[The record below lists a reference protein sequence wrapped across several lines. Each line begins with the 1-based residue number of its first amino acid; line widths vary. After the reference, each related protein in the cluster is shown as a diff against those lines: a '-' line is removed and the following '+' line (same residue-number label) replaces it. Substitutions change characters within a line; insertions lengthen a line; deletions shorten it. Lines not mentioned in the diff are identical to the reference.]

1 MNSSIVACGKFKGG
15 CHKTTPYKIKP
26 SIFNLGTLALVNFLI
41 IWLLHVNFTPGW
53 MNGMPVSE
61 PLAFML
67 GAVTQLP
74 ELVRGVSHQLLAVIC
89 GSLGWWFSLTW
100 LPALGLHPALY
111 GSLIWLPVLF
121 TVTFAC
127 ITGLFFSVL
136 FVRFPRSVC
145 SFAHLAISSFFE
157 AHTKWGGEKK
167 SYTLCFSLNN
177 PTLILNFFQI
187 FWSSIIERAL
197 CFCTCSAKCAIFFR
211 G

>member
-1 MNSSIVACGKFKGG
+1 MKSSIVACGKFKGG
-15 CHKTTPYKIKP
+15 CHKTTAYKIKP
-26 SIFNLGTLALVNFLI
+26 NIFNLGTLALVNFLI

-53 MNGMPVSE
+53 MDGMPVSE

-111 GSLIWLPVLF
+111 GSPICLPVLF

-157 AHTKWGGEKK
+157 AHTLWGGGEKEEK
-167 SYTLCFSLNN
+167 LYFVLFFKQPDTDFEFLPNILIIHNWESTLFLH
-177 PTLILNFFQI
+177 L
-187 FWSSIIERAL
+187 L
-197 CFCTCSAKCAIFFR
+197 C
-211 G
+211 

>member
-1 MNSSIVACGKFKGG
+1 MKSSIVACGKFKGG
-15 CHKTTPYKIKP
+15 CHKTTAYKIKP

-53 MNGMPVSE
+53 MDGMPVSE

-111 GSLIWLPVLF
+111 GSLICLPVLF

-127 ITGLFFSVL
+127 ITGLFFCL
-136 FVRFPRSVC
+136 VRSFPPKCLLLCTFSYKQLLW
-145 SFAHLAISSFFE
+145 SP
-157 AHTKWGGEKK
+157 HTVGRGGERRKVI
-167 SYTLCFSLNN
+167 LCAFL
-177 PTLILNFFQI
+177 
-187 FWSSIIERAL
+187 
-197 CFCTCSAKCAIFFR
+197 
-211 G
+211 

>member
-1 MNSSIVACGKFKGG
+1 MFIFENRKATRPQGSDYFLLKVVSKITVKSSIVACGKFKGG

-89 GSLGWWFSLTW
+89 GSLGW
-100 LPALGLHPALY
+100 
-111 GSLIWLPVLF
+111 
-121 TVTFAC
+121 
-127 ITGLFFSVL
+127 
-136 FVRFPRSVC
+136 
-145 SFAHLAISSFFE
+145 
-157 AHTKWGGEKK
+157 
-167 SYTLCFSLNN
+167 
-177 PTLILNFFQI
+177 
-187 FWSSIIERAL
+187 
-197 CFCTCSAKCAIFFR
+197 
-211 G
+211 